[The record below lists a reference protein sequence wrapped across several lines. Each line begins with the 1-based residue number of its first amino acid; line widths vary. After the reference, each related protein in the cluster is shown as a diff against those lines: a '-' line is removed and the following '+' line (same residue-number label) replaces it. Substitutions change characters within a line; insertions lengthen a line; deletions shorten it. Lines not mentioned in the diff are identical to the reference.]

1 MDRREASRSVPDHHP
16 AHEAEVVGHGDA
28 SQVPPRYRR
37 ICSSGPKAKRRTIE
51 CRPSAP
57 MMSPSVL
64 RGALEGDLLG
74 AGGFALGWRWADPAV
89 GLVITVVILGVLRS
103 AVTQVSARLMDAVD
117 PALVDRATEALV
129 AVEGVEEVR
138 ELRIRWIGH
147 RLRAEA
153 DITADPSL
161 TITQGHQLAHQAEDR
176 LLARVC
182 RLSAASAHVSPIEAH
197 QEIEPP
203 RSLSSDA

>member
-1 MDRREASRSVPDHHP
+1 
-16 AHEAEVVGHGDA
+16 
-28 SQVPPRYRR
+28 
-37 ICSSGPKAKRRTIE
+37 
-51 CRPSAP
+51 
-57 MMSPSVL
+57 
-64 RGALEGDLLG
+64 
-74 AGGFALGWRWADPAV
+74 
-89 GLVITVVILGVLRS
+89 
-103 AVTQVSARLMDAVD
+103 MDAVD

-129 AVEGVEEVR
+129 AVEVR
-138 ELRIRWIGH
+138 ELRRWIGH

-161 TITQGHQLAHQAEDR
+161 TITRGHQLAHQAEDR

>member
-1 MDRREASRSVPDHHP
+1 
-16 AHEAEVVGHGDA
+16 
-28 SQVPPRYRR
+28 
-37 ICSSGPKAKRRTIE
+37 
-51 CRPSAP
+51 

-74 AGGFALGWRWADPAV
+74 AGGVALGWRWADPAV

-117 PALVDRATEALV
+117 PALVDRATKA
-129 AVEGVEEVR
+129 
-138 ELRIRWIGH
+138 RWQS
-147 RLRAEA
+147 RA
-153 DITADPSL
+153 
-161 TITQGHQLAHQAEDR
+161 
-176 LLARVC
+176 
-182 RLSAASAHVSPIEAH
+182 LSAASAHVSPIEAH